1 MIRIQIR
8 GATGSDARGT
18 APIPRWG
25 LWLGLALA
33 TAFGFVLVAVGIGLV
48 LLLAPVAVAGVFYA
62 RWRLRRMLRDLAAR
76 RGSDPFR
83 RQPDAGG
90 VIEGEYVVV
99 EEKTPPRRP

>member
-48 LLLAPVAVAGVFYA
+48 LLLAPVAVAGVFYGSGSGRA
-62 RWRLRRMLRDLAAR
+62 GLLRPVGLAAG
-76 RGSDPFR
+76 GSSGLVCWADGSVYCISP
-83 RQPDAGG
+83 
-90 VIEGEYVVV
+90 
-99 EEKTPPRRP
+99 